1 MYILPIN
8 ANQNNNTTFGTVK
21 YGRKNP
27 GINNEVRKLA
37 EKASDMFDRFAGRSI
52 NLDSSTSEL
61 AEVGKEQAVLSRV
74 IDGNNVELILSGRNN
89 TKLNLFIDRNNEG
102 RVYRELE
109 YNPNARYDM
118 RVCVEELRSTP
129 HISGENL
136 NSFDIE
142 SLRYARELNGYP
154 SFAELNSTFV
164 RYVKPIIESAER
176 I

>member
-8 ANQNNNTTFGTVK
+8 NQSNHTAFGAVN

-37 EKASDMFDRFAGRSI
+37 EKASDMFDRLAGKSI
-52 NLDSSTSEL
+52 NLDSTVST
-61 AEVGKEQAVLSRV
+61 AGEVGNEQAVLSRV
-74 IDGNNVELILSGRNN
+74 IDGNNVELRLSGRNN

-118 RVCVEELRSTP
+118 GVCVEELRSTP

-136 NSFDIE
+136 NNFGIE
-142 SLRYARELNGYP
+142 SLKYARELNGYP

-164 RYVKPIIESAER
+164 KYVKPMIESAER